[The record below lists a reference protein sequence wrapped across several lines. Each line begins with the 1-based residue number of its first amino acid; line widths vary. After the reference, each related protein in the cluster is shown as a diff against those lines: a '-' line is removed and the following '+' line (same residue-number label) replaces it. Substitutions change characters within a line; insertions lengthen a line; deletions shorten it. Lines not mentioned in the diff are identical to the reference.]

1 MLLADLA
8 ATSLAVAATSKRL
21 EKTALLAATLA
32 AAAPDE
38 VEVVAS
44 YLSGELRQRR
54 TGVGWRSLT
63 GLPSPADEP
72 TLTVLEVDAGFAE
85 MAALSGPGS
94 TSARGELL
102 RALWSR
108 ATEAE
113 QQLLRGLVS
122 GELRQGASAGLLA
135 DAVARAADLPL
146 PAVRR
151 ALTLSGSLP
160 EVARAALTGESL
172 ADFTLV
178 VGRGLSPMLAG
189 SAPTLADALAA
200 MTLPV
205 AVDWKLDG
213 VRVQA
218 HKSEAGVR
226 LLSRSLDDLTG
237 RMPEIVAAVEALP
250 LETVVLDGEALVVTA
265 DGRPVPFQETASR
278 ALSAGGL
285 GLTPWW
291 FDVLHLD
298 GRDLL
303 DEPLS
308 VRASVLEQLVPAA
321 QRAPRLVTSSAEE
334 AAAFQTD
341 ALAHGHEGVV
351 VKAVDAPYESGRRGG
366 AWVKVKPRHTLDLVV
381 LAVEHG
387 SGRRRGW
394 LSNLH
399 LGARQGDGF
408 VMLGK
413 TFKGLT
419 DETLRWQTER
429 FRELQVSDDGWVVTV
444 RPEQV
449 VEIAFDGV
457 QTSTRYPG
465 GVALRFAR
473 VVRYRD
479 DKTAAEADTLDDV
492 LRLRS

>member
-21 EKTALLAATLA
+21 EKTALLADRLRE
-32 AAAPDE
+32 AAPDE
-38 VEVVAS
+38 IAVVAS
-44 YLSGELRQRR
+44 YLAGELRQRR
-54 TGVGWRSLT
+54 TGVGWRSLS
-63 GLPSPADEP
+63 GLPAPAEVP
-72 TLTVLEVDAGFAE
+72 ELSVLEVDAAFQALSE
-85 MAALSGPGS
+85 LSGPGS
-94 TSARGELL
+94 GTARGTML
-102 RALWSR
+102 ATLWSR
-108 ATEAE
+108 ATAAE
-113 QQLLRGLVS
+113 QRLLAGLVS
-122 GELRQGASAGLLA
+122 GELRQGASAGVLT
-135 DAVARAADLPL
+135 DAVARASGAPL
-146 PAVRR
+146 AAVRR
-151 ALTLSGSLP
+151 AYTLCGSLP
-160 EVARAALTGESL
+160 DVAVAALTGGSL
-172 ADFTLV
+172 EDFRLV
-178 VGRGLSPMLAG
+178 VGRGLAPMLAG
-189 SAPTLADALAA
+189 SAPSLAEALAA
-200 MTLPV
+200 MPLPV

-218 HKSEAGVR
+218 HRTGTEVR

-237 RMPEIVAAVEALP
+237 RMPEIVAAVAALP
-250 LETVVLDGEALVVTA
+250 VSSVVLDGEALVVTP

-278 ALSAGGL
+278 ALSAGGV

-291 FDVLHLD
+291 FDVLHVD

-308 VRASVLEQLVPAA
+308 TRAAVLADLVPAS
-321 QRAPRLVTSSAEE
+321 QRAPRLLTASPED
-334 AAAFQTD
+334 AAAFQLD

-366 AWVKVKPRHTLDLVV
+366 AWLKVKPRHTLDLVV

-429 FRELQVSDDGWVVTV
+429 FRALQVSDDGRVVTV

-473 VVRYRD
+473 VVRYRE

>member
-21 EKTALLAATLA
+21 EKTALLADRLRQAE
-32 AAAPDE
+32 PDE
-38 VEVVAS
+38 VAAVAS
-44 YLSGELRQRR
+44 YLSGELLQRR
-54 TGVGWRSLT
+54 TGVGWRSLQD
-63 GLPSPADEP
+63 LPAPSAEP
-72 TLTVLEVDAGFAE
+72 SLTVLEVDAAFAE
-85 MAALSGPGS
+85 MALLSGTGS
-94 TSARGELL
+94 GARRAALL
-102 RALWSR
+102 QELWSR
-108 ATEAE
+108 ATADE

-135 DAVARAADLPL
+135 DAVAKAAELPL
-146 PAVRR
+146 PLVRR
-151 ALTLSGSLP
+151 ALTLSGSLT

-172 ADFTLV
+172 SDFSLV

-189 SAPTLADALAA
+189 SAPTLDEALAA

-218 HKSEAGVR
+218 HRHGSEVR
-226 LLSRSLDDLTG
+226 VLSRSLDDLTA
-237 RMPEIVAAVEALP
+237 RMPEIVAAVAALP
-250 LETVVLDGEALVVTA
+250 VSSVVLDGEALVVTA
-265 DGRPVPFQETASR
+265 EGRPVPFQETASR

-308 VRASVLEQLVPAA
+308 QRAAVLSALVPED
-321 QRAPRLVTSSAEE
+321 QRAPRLITSSPAE
-334 AAAFQTD
+334 AAEFQAA

-419 DETLRWQTER
+419 DETLRWQTSR
-429 FRELQVSDDGWVVTV
+429 FRELEVADDGWVVTV

-492 LRLRS
+492 LRLRT